1 MELDTRGEECPQPT
15 QRAVEAMQRLRERER
30 PGEHEEIVVITDD
43 AVCAAE
49 IPYQA
54 RARGYS
60 AASRSTGASE
70 WTITLRPAAT
80 EQPR

>member
-1 MELDTRGEECPQPT
+1 MELDTRGQECPVPT
-15 QRAVEAMQRLRERER
+15 TRAVEAMKRLRERD
-30 PGEHEEIVVITDD
+30 GQDEIIVITDD

-70 WTITLRPAAT
+70 WTITLKSAVTQTGWAR
-80 EQPR
+80 

>member
-1 MELDTRGEECPQPT
+1 MELDTRGQECPVPT
-15 QRAVEAMQRLRERER
+15 IRAVEAMRRLREHD
-30 PGEHEEIVVITDD
+30 GQEEIVVITDD

-54 RARGYS
+54 RTRGYS

-70 WTITLRPAAT
+70 WTITLQSDVTQTGLAR
-80 EQPR
+80 